1 MFNMQKRPRVI
12 LLIVLL
18 KENGVYEEVF
28 IVETDIE
35 LCNPCIR

>member
-1 MFNMQKRPRVI
+1 MSNMQKRPRVI

-18 KENGVYEEVF
+18 KEKGVYEEVF
-28 IVETDIE
+28 IVEADTE